1 MLKVSLKDLYRN
13 NIQKGGA
20 EKNTNYKIVN
30 LEFNDELKN
39 NFTYFSVRYIG
50 DVNNN
55 DFSLE
60 NITDTFK
67 YRNSNFKSYA
77 ILSNKQRNNLFNS
90 LKDDF
95 DIHEVKIT
103 NTKNEKN
110 IYEEVL
116 FGIKSSV
123 KEDFIQ
129 NVIAENKFKIVYELI
144 LNNDNIIILFT
155 DEIEDEQLELYKIK
169 DFIKSP
175 YSTNNSDNICKN
187 QTYNIQINIDEMRN
201 VIFGEAKLHFNKN
214 WIFFKGT
221 VDKNGDITYGDDCI
235 KSLQELGNYKIYKEK
250 KNE

>member
-1 MLKVSLKDLYRN
+1 MLEVSLKDLYRN

-30 LEFNDELKN
+30 LEFNEELKN

-67 YRNSNFKSYA
+67 YRNSNFKSYV
-77 ILSNKQRNNLFNS
+77 ILSNEQRKYLSHKLNEYFV
-90 LKDDF
+90 
-95 DIHEVKIT
+95 IHNVKIVNT
-103 NTKNEKN
+103 NNMKN
-110 IYEEVL
+110 IYEEEL
-116 FGIKSSV
+116 FGVINNRKT
-123 KEDFIQ
+123 DFTISD
-129 NVIAENKFKIVYELI
+129 IFGDEYKIVYELQ
-144 LNNDNIIILFT
+144 LNGDSQKILFS
-155 DEIEDEQLELYKIK
+155 DEIEDNKLESYKIK
-169 DFIKSP
+169 DFIKPP
-175 YSTNNSDNICKN
+175 YSTSKIDTICEN
-187 QTYNIQINIDEMRN
+187 RVNNIQINIDEMRN

-221 VDKNGDITYGDDCI
+221 IDKNGDITFGDDCI
-235 KSLQELGNYKIYKEK
+235 KSLQELGDYKIYKEK